1 MRFVYSS
8 AVSTMG
14 LFYMMFFMVFFMDN
28 SLPNIIITKLAPFSV
43 SFYRIS
49 RNFQ

>member
-14 LFYMMFFMVFFMDN
+14 LFFYMMFFMVLFMDN
-28 SLPNIIITKLAPFSV
+28 MPNIIITKLAPFSV